1 MSFLRAT
8 ALGLDLAESWI
19 VCSAGA
25 YVWNYYNHKLQK
37 GRENDIV
44 HALQTVL
51 DGLKRLGHSG
61 YVYILFIRSLLNNSP
76 CKLYAYMPQAVIPL
90 FFLV

>member
-61 YVYILFIRSLLNNSP
+61 YTFISYLSAHFLTIHRANYTRI
-76 CKLYAYMPQAVIPL
+76 CHKL
-90 FFLV
+90 